1 MIKHVMNIFYGIILG
16 VSNVIPGVSA
26 GTMAVVLNI
35 YDELLGA
42 VSLKKEHLKKNL
54 IFLATIGIGAV
65 VGILVF
71 SNAITFL
78 FEKYNMPTNFLFI
91 DRKSVV

>member
-35 YDELLGA
+35 
-42 VSLKKEHLKKNL
+42 
-54 IFLATIGIGAV
+54 
-65 VGILVF
+65 
-71 SNAITFL
+71 
-78 FEKYNMPTNFLFI
+78 
-91 DRKSVV
+91 